1 MTDAILT
8 IFQKQPIIFSIA
20 TILILIG
27 FFIKTVRNYIGFHEE
42 VVVKRYINR
51 LSSLSGEVDT
61 NSITYRYLDA
71 LKENE
76 AFLVAS
82 GINTYPEKAKMLMT
96 IYLLEVANKGELK
109 RLSPFFTPDND
120 KVSIRVDFID
130 QAAFIYSFISALVF
144 FSLGFYSALSSLV
157 TGSFAQMIAG
167 VVIMLIYIFIGL
179 FLGKDH
185 ITLLTLLR
193 VRKQLIEQDMITN
206 PEKKIDWNI
215 TLHSD
220 FTIKNL
226 IIQFKKIIGHHA

>member
-8 IFQKQPIIFSIA
+8 IFQQQPIIFSIA

-27 FFIKTVRNYIGFHEE
+27 FFIKTVRSYIGFHEE
-42 VVVKRYINR
+42 VLVKRYINR
-51 LSSLSGEVDT
+51 LNFLSGEVDT

-96 IYLLEVANKGELK
+96 IYLLGVANKGELK

-130 QAAFIYSFISALVF
+130 KIAFIYSRISMWIF
-144 FSLGFYSALSSLV
+144 FLFGFYSTLYHIVLSILI
-157 TGSFAQMIAG
+157 TGRFSHLIAG
-167 VVIMLIYIFIGL
+167 VVIMLICMLIGL
-179 FLGKDH
+179 FLGKEH

-206 PEKKIDWNI
+206 PKKEIDCDI
-215 TLHSD
+215 TLWPR
-220 FTIKNL
+220 
-226 IIQFKKIIGHHA
+226 KKKFDQSV